1 MTMAKQNTK
10 RILRKNISKKKKL
23 EIANRLEQAVQNVS
37 KKNIYFVVGDNT
49 KLYSVINGKT
59 KKAEIVDIPIG
70 QAAYTICSVLNKAP
84 TPKIIGLVSRC
95 KEIVDK
101 HSDKILK
108 HINDLYFYNYTLNT
122 TNDLDKIIVVQSRKD
137 ISLLRYYDEKRSL
150 VSSLHNTSIESIDY
164 KKL

>member
-10 RILRKNISKKKKL
+10 RILRKNISKKKKN
-23 EIANRLEQAVQNVS
+23 EIAKKLEQAVQNVS
-37 KKNIYFVVGDNT
+37 KRNFYFVAGDNN
-49 KLYSVINGKT
+49 KLYSVVDGKT
-59 KKAEIVDIPIG
+59 KQAQISRIPVG

-84 TPKIIGLVSRC
+84 KPKISPLIKRC

-101 HSDKILK
+101 HSDKLLK
-108 HINDLYFYNYTLNT
+108 HINDLYFYNYTLDT

>member
-1 MTMAKQNTK
+1 MAKQNTK

-23 EIANRLEQAVQNVS
+23 EIANRLEQVVHNVS
-37 KKNIYFVVGDNT
+37 KKNIYFVVGDNN

-95 KEIVDK
+95 KDIVNRYRKEIF
-101 HSDKILK
+101 K
-108 HINDLYFYNYTLNT
+108 HINDLYFYNHTINST
-122 TNDLDKIIVVQSRKD
+122 KDLDKMIITESRRD
-137 ISLLRYYDEKRSL
+137 ISALKYKQVKHSL
-150 VSSLHNTSIESIDY
+150 VSMLHNQTIEIVDY